1 MYGRTDKVNYR
12 VAAPLIYIYYSKSK
26 ILDQYYQGDQSSGGQ
41 HPTTQQHHATTSQQQ
56 EYSSSKVEYSCTP
69 PPSEFCLAPPPAH
82 QDQVLSLTTPNNSRL
97 PHTPT
102 SPFRGNVVEPAA
114 AAGTVQ
120 PIQVNTSMMI
130 YRSNNSSRVKDE
142 SPVLDMSGW
151 GAARQ
156 TTSGP
161 NTPHY
166 TSYRA
171 TSNLHAHCHP
181 QQLHGSPP
189 PPSSLMP
196 PLNLDANEA
205 LKVERKRAR
214 NRVAAS
220 KCRMRKLEKIA
231 TLDQQA
237 GALRKVS

>member
-1 MYGRTDKVNYR
+1 MLSFT
-12 VAAPLIYIYYSKSK
+12 LISQ
-26 ILDQYYQGDQSSGGQ
+26 ILDQYYQGEQSSSG
-41 HPTTQQHHATTSQQQ
+41 HHTTAQQHHTTTSQH

-69 PPSEFCLAPPPAH
+69 PPSEFCVPPPPAH
-82 QDQVLSLTTPNNSRL
+82 QDQVLALTTTTTTNSRL

-102 SPFRGNVVEPAA
+102 PPFRGNISEPPQ
-114 AAGTVQ
+114 AAGTVL
-120 PIQVNTSMMI
+120 PVQVDATMMI
-130 YRSNNSSRVKDE
+130 YRSSNSRVKDE

-151 GAARQ
+151 VGARQ
-156 TTSGP
+156 TSSGP

-189 PPSSLMP
+189 PPSLMP

-220 KCRMRKLEKIA
+220 KCRMRKIEKIA

-237 GALRKVS
+237 EALRKVCAILCFAH